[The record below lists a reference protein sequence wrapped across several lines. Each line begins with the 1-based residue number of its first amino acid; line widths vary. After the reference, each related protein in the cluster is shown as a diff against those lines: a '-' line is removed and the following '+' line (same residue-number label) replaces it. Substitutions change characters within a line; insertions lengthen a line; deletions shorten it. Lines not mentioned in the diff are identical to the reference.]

1 MEAFYHPPQ
10 PGSWQGR
17 TSNDA
22 SYLHENIALLDL
34 SEPVEEHPP
43 HRQPALLGY
52 ACDAGVARNLG
63 RPGAAEGPASLR
75 KALGRMPWPET
86 GPGQLWD
93 AGDVVCPGDA
103 LETAQ
108 ALLALE
114 VERLLERGFFP
125 LCAGGGHDMAYAHY
139 SGIRR
144 YLKDGQ
150 LLGII
155 NFDAHFDLRRPEPA
169 AHSGSPFYQIAKHCR
184 DTGTEFRYACI
195 GLRRDANPRE
205 LWERAA
211 AWNVLQ
217 IERNELC
224 VGRFEPALEKL
235 RAFMQPLDAIYL
247 TLDLDG
253 FASAYAPGVSAP
265 SPMGASPT
273 EIMPF
278 LEAVLESGKLV
289 GADIAE
295 LNPAFD
301 RDGQTAVLGAAL
313 LHKILSQPGLF

>member
-1 MEAFYHPPQ
+1 MEALYRPPQ
-10 PGSWQGR
+10 PGLWQGR
-17 TSNDA
+17 PSQDA

-34 SEPVEEHPP
+34 SAPGDEHPP
-43 HRQPALLGY
+43 HREPALLGY

-63 RPGAAEGPASLR
+63 RPGAAEGPLALR
-75 KALGRMPWPET
+75 KALGKMPWPET

-93 AGDVVCPGDA
+93 AGDVVCPEDK

-108 ALLALE
+108 ALMALQ
-114 VERLLERGFFP
+114 VERLLERGYFP
-125 LCAGGGHDMAYAHY
+125 LCIGGGHDIAYGHY

-144 YLKDGQ
+144 HLKEGQ

-169 AHSGSPFYQIAKHCR
+169 PHTGSPFYQIARDCR
-184 DTGTEFRYACI
+184 DAGIEFRYACL

-211 AWNVLQ
+211 AWDVLAV
-217 IERNELC
+217 ERHQLAH
-224 VGRFEPALEKL
+224 GSLSRALEQL
-235 RAFMQPLDAIYL
+235 QAFMAPLDALYL
-247 TLDLDG
+247 TIDLDG
-253 FASAYAPGVSAP
+253 FASAFAPGVSAP
-265 SPMGASPT
+265 SPMGFYP
-273 EIMPF
+273 EEVMPL
-278 LEAVLESGKLV
+278 LEAVLHSGKLV

-313 LHKILSQPGLF
+313 LHKILSHPGLF